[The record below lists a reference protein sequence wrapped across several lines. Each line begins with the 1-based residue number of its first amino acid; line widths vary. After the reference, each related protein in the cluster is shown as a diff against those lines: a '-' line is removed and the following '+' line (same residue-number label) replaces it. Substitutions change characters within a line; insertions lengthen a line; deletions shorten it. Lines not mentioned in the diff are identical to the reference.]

1 MKFVNLVL
9 ICIAPLSSIEAKTI
23 TLSQTAQQDLA
34 ISLYQHDLAL
44 IKDVRALGKLTS
56 RDLVKVEGVSQQ
68 MQVQSL
74 QIQGAGNISSQ
85 SLNRQTISYTGLIR
99 SHIGREITVA
109 KSTAS
114 GTEIKAQ
121 VKLLGVD
128 QNSVL
133 IENQGAIETIPL
145 HSDQWRL
152 IFPKSEQPLSLAPSL
167 TFISQGKNST
177 DDIQLNYLTNGLHWE
192 MDYVLQL
199 NQKRDTLQLKGLA
212 SLFNNTSTL
221 FKNARINLIAGD
233 VSVPTNKMTAKLTRS
248 MMQESR
254 QALPSTANIGDLKQ
268 YPLGGRITLSP
279 QQQTQI
285 PLIQA
290 ADIPVTA
297 SYRHRAYISSRINSS
312 VPKNNADRYLS
323 FKNTVSNG
331 LGIPLPRGQARVF
344 NSDLN
349 NEYQFTGASNLPNS
363 SANQLIELS
372 TGKAFDLS
380 ITQRQTSHSEAFDGS
395 IIGTQFIINNS
406 AKHAK
411 RLRLN
416 VQFNQQ
422 WEIISSTYPVKNV
435 HAANAIWLLEI
446 GANNSLVFSLKT
458 RLRHQK

>member
-177 DDIQLNYLTNGLHWE
+177 DDIQLNY
-192 MDYVLQL
+192 
-199 NQKRDTLQLKGLA
+199 
-212 SLFNNTSTL
+212 
-221 FKNARINLIAGD
+221 
-233 VSVPTNKMTAKLTRS
+233 
-248 MMQESR
+248 
-254 QALPSTANIGDLKQ
+254 
-268 YPLGGRITLSP
+268 
-279 QQQTQI
+279 
-285 PLIQA
+285 
-290 ADIPVTA
+290 
-297 SYRHRAYISSRINSS
+297 
-312 VPKNNADRYLS
+312 
-323 FKNTVSNG
+323 
-331 LGIPLPRGQARVF
+331 
-344 NSDLN
+344 
-349 NEYQFTGASNLPNS
+349 
-363 SANQLIELS
+363 
-372 TGKAFDLS
+372 
-380 ITQRQTSHSEAFDGS
+380 
-395 IIGTQFIINNS
+395 
-406 AKHAK
+406 
-411 RLRLN
+411 
-416 VQFNQQ
+416 
-422 WEIISSTYPVKNV
+422 
-435 HAANAIWLLEI
+435 
-446 GANNSLVFSLKT
+446 
-458 RLRHQK
+458 